1 MKGVPMVSAGTARV
15 LSRGFRRVSFH
26 VMARLDDADEDSP
39 GVDAELLRAIQARR
53 GGTLLNLDRQLL
65 HSPPLAR
72 GWNTCMGAIRG
83 ETQLDGGLRELV
95 ILRVAVLNRAPYEF
109 AQHAPVALA
118 EGLTQAQIDAVAH
131 WQASALFD
139 ARARDVFAYA
149 DAMTLQV
156 QVPKEL
162 FDALRAHFSD
172 RELVELTAVVAAYNM
187 VSRFLEA
194 LQIQI
199 EQT

>member
-1 MKGVPMVSAGTARV
+1 MLPGGCTRV
-15 LSRGFRRVSFH
+15 LSRRFRRVSFH
-26 VMARLDDADEDSP
+26 VMARLDPVNEDSP

-65 HSPPLAR
+65 HSAPMAR
-72 GWNTCMGAIRG
+72 GWNALMGAIRG
-83 ETQLDGGLRELV
+83 QTQLDGALRELV

-118 EGLTQAQIDAVAH
+118 EGLSQAQVDAVAS

-139 ARARDVFAYA
+139 ARARDVLAYA

-156 QVPKEL
+156 QVPKES
-162 FDALRAHFSD
+162 FDALRAHLND
-172 RELVELTAVVAAYNM
+172 RELVELTATVASYNM

-194 LQIQI
+194 LQIEI
-199 EQT
+199 EPPP